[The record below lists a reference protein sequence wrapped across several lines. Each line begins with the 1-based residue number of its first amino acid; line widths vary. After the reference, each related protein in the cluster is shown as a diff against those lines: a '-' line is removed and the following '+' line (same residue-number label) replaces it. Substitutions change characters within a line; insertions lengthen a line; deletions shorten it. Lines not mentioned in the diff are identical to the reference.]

1 MALLEDCFFCS
12 LSVAASVIGV
22 YTLVAYL
29 IAFSMETWWIV
40 STPVSLPSPAY
51 VLCAGYLIVF
61 VFSVLLLRGLS
72 IKNSLYLLEWLVVV
86 AALSVPEGVLVY
98 FMSIHYWKIRSLYG
112 LMELTCWICRA
123 IVNVSGIICVQSL
136 YSNWRE
142 EKEVIRR
149 LRDLNM
155 TRVIPNRRN
164 SVSSQGNGYSKSSLG
179 TPTAYTPPPQLL
191 NNGAF
196 VPTLRRTAS
205 MVSVLSRPPN
215 PAMLMGPPPPIPL
228 HPFLAANPA
237 VRASEFNAS
246 QFDLSL
252 ISSLRTFSGQQVN
265 KSYSM
270 MDLRS
275 VDSAVG
281 SAGSDTPRK
290 TMSVIDF
297 PVEKKTP
304 THTQS
309 LDRRILKLPAY
320 GRPIPPQ
327 IEGFYV
333 AGRLENAYFPPFRSG
348 DFSVDPVVEYMQGRE
363 SLYRQNMNVFYPNK
377 PHSRSKYSLGSDSDD
392 FQKYRDIAL

>member
-51 VLCAGYLIVF
+51 VLCAGYLLVF
-61 VFSVLLLRGLS
+61 VFSGLLLRGLS

-98 FMSIHYWKIRSLYG
+98 FMSIHYWNIRSLYG

-123 IVNVSGIICVQSL
+123 IVNVSGMICVQSL

-142 EKEVIRR
+142 EKEVLRR

-164 SVSSQGNGYSKSSLG
+164 SVSSQGNGYIKSPLVA
-179 TPTAYTPPPQLL
+179 PVAYTPPPQLL

-196 VPTLRRTAS
+196 VSPLRRSGS
-205 MVSVLSRPPN
+205 MVSVVSRPPN
-215 PAMLMGPPPPIPL
+215 SSMMMAPSPLPLPL
-228 HPFLAANPA
+228 HPFLAADPA
-237 VRASEFNAS
+237 MRVSEFNAS

-252 ISSLRTFSGQQVN
+252 TSSLQSFSGLQMN

-275 VDSAVG
+275 VG
-281 SAGSDTPRK
+281 SGGGSDTPRK
-290 TMSVIDF
+290 TASVIDF

-333 AGRLENAYFPPFRSG
+333 SGRLKSAYFPPFRSG
-348 DFSVDPVVEYMQGRE
+348 DFPVDPNLQFVQG
-363 SLYRQNMNVFYPNK
+363 SDLIYRQNMNAFYPSK
-377 PHSRSKYSLGSDSDD
+377 PNSRSKYSLGSDSDD

>member
-1 MALLEDCFFCS
+1 MYVRDNPPCNGLLPLSLMSCSAEELPVPVGVVGGRGSVISSRGCLGLLYEHSLLEYPFVVWTD
-12 LSVAASVIGV
+12 GV
-22 YTLVAYL
+22 DLLDMQSYCKLNLEIQDV
-29 IAFSMETWWIV
+29 
-40 STPVSLPSPAY
+40 PVRLP
-51 VLCAGYLIVF
+51 
-61 VFSVLLLRGLS
+61 R
-72 IKNSLYLLEWLVVV
+72 VVEEDNMQAMKV
-86 AALSVPEGVLVY
+86 HAQ
-98 FMSIHYWKIRSLYG
+98 R
-112 LMELTCWICRA
+112 
-123 IVNVSGIICVQSL
+123 VSGMICVQSL

-142 EKEVIRR
+142 EKEVLRR

-164 SVSSQGNGYSKSSLG
+164 SVSSQGNGYIKSPLVA
-179 TPTAYTPPPQLL
+179 PVAYTPPPQLL

-196 VPTLRRTAS
+196 VSPLRRSGS
-205 MVSVLSRPPN
+205 MVSVVSRPPN
-215 PAMLMGPPPPIPL
+215 SSMMMAPPPLPLPL
-228 HPFLAANPA
+228 HPFLAADPA
-237 VRASEFNAS
+237 MRVSEFNAS

-252 ISSLRTFSGQQVN
+252 TSSLQSFSGLQMN

-275 VDSAVG
+275 VG
-281 SAGSDTPRK
+281 SGGGSDTPRK
-290 TMSVIDF
+290 TASVIDF

-333 AGRLENAYFPPFRSG
+333 SGRLKSAYFPPFRSG
-348 DFSVDPVVEYMQGRE
+348 DFPVDPNLQFVQG
-363 SLYRQNMNVFYPNK
+363 SDLIYRQNMNAFYPSK
-377 PHSRSKYSLGSDSDD
+377 PNSRSKYSLGSDSDD